1 MAEMSTVIIFSFL
14 SVLGIF
20 YAALSYLEY
29 RIANIDE
36 LKKFLKSK
44 FISVSIFVAGI
55 LVHTLGDLS
64 SLEMEL
70 ETAGHFIIM
79 IGAIILIKGALD
91 LTKIAEEYGYD

>member
-1 MAEMSTVIIFSFL
+1 MEIPTTIIFTLLLALGFL
-14 SVLGIF
+14 YSL
-20 YAALSYLEY
+20 LSYLEY

-64 SLEMEL
+64 DLEMEL
-70 ETAGHFIIM
+70 ETTGHFIIM
-79 IGAIILIKGALD
+79 VGAIILIKGALD